1 MTSLVEE
8 LRRLKKEE
16 PKQIYWLCSNNSYL
30 EKELIKTIAGKI
42 SADSSAIEKLD
53 LSDTD
58 INDFAFLISSGSLL
72 TGGKVVLVDG
82 AIKVKAEKGKQVT
95 ESLAS
100 INSSNIVIFTEEGIS
115 GATTLGKFLNSNSCV
130 IKESGLDDKMILS
143 WAKKRFESSGCE
155 ADSEAISMLVER
167 TLGDL
172 TMLAQ
177 EIDKIVFFV
186 GDAKK
191 VTASDVKET
200 VKEKTEVVI
209 FQVLDELAAKQTAK
223 GIRLLHKLARD
234 GEPPERM
241 VVMLYNHFLRVL
253 AAQAM
258 VAQKATQAEVAKQLA
273 CHPFVAKK
281 AMQTASSFTK
291 EELLRYLEQIN
302 NAEIS
307 FKTGS
312 AKALEAIET
321 ALFQIVR

>member
-1 MTSLVEE
+1 MTTLVEE

-16 PKQIYWLCSNNSYL
+16 PKQIYWLCSNNAYL
-30 EKELIKTIAGKI
+30 EKELIKTISGKI
-42 SADSSAIEKLD
+42 SNDTSAIEKVD

-58 INDFAFLISSGSLL
+58 ANDFAFLVSSGSLL
-72 TGGKVVLVDG
+72 TGGKVILVDG
-82 AIKVKAEKGKQVT
+82 ATKVKAEKGKQIA

-100 INSSNIVIFTEEGIS
+100 ANPTNIVVFTEDGIS
-115 GATTLGKFLNSNSCV
+115 GATTLGKYLNSNACV

-143 WAKKRFESSGCE
+143 WAKKRFETNGCE
-155 ADSEAISMLVER
+155 VDSEAISILVER

-177 EIDKIVFFV
+177 EIDKIVFYV

-191 VTASDVKET
+191 VTARDVKET
-200 VKEKTEVVI
+200 VNEKTEVVI

-258 VAQKATQAEVAKQLA
+258 VAQKASQTEVAKQLA

-281 AMQTASSFTK
+281 AMQTASSFSR
-291 EELLRYLEQIN
+291 EELLSYLEQIN